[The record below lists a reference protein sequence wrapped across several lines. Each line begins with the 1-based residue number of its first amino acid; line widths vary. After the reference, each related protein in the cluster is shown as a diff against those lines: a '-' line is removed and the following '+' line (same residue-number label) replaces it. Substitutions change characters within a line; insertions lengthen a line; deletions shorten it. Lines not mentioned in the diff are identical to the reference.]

1 MSWFNTEMKEFTP
14 FFLPAAVAVDLEKMP
29 QKVLNSRCVLAV
41 TERARGPSFIA
52 IHRKWEGLRQVGGAH
67 CWRRNRPHWR
77 NCGRRRANARAHD
90 THMQPHIQ
98 SQDLGDRF
106 ICVSSSSSSLTCA
119 RNMLTPS
126 HAVHCISWMD
136 IHMKAWRKRGAASK
150 TEPETEVQNE
160 RWESSKF
167 EPTMAFNSSIKY
179 IFILKCTVKKHVSL
193 STQSTSNK

>member
-1 MSWFNTEMKEFTP
+1 MKEFTP
-14 FFLPAAVAVDLEKMP
+14 FFLPAAVVVDLEKMP

-41 TERARGPSFIA
+41 TERARGPSFIP

-126 HAVHCISWMD
+126 HAVHCISWRD
-136 IHMKAWRKRGAASK
+136 GYTHEGVEKERSSFKNWAWDWSPKRKMG
-150 TEPETEVQNE
+150 VQQIWTNHG
-160 RWESSKF
+160 F
-167 EPTMAFNSSIKY
+167 QFKY
-179 IFILKCTVKKHVSL
+179 QVYIYSQMHSKKHISL